1 MLVES
6 RVQACGGGAVFV
18 IKGCTMLKTSP
29 SALTLIPQV
38 GGMAS
43 ITPSVHGNR
52 RELLSLCIS
61 YERGGADTQPCW
73 VLSWD
78 DVCTEGT

>member
-1 MLVES
+1 M
-6 RVQACGGGAVFV
+6 FV

-61 YERGGADTQPCW
+61 YERGGA
-73 VLSWD
+73 VGGERA
-78 DVCTEGT
+78 VRKGGRKGRREGGKGGGLRVEG